1 MTLMEILVVVAVL
14 VMLMAAG
21 VSSFDRF
28 SGVKLG
34 KETNRLAAAIRYTFN
49 RSTALG
55 LYLRMVFDLDTETFW
70 VEASEEPQFLAA
82 RKLKEGEDP
91 TEVQAAEEQARL
103 ERLDLSDEEKAK
115 RAPRARFQDDPV
127 IPRTQLEGGAQLAG
141 IRTASQ
147 DEEFR
152 TGKAY
157 LHFFPSGWVEP
168 AIIYTSDGDTQFYT
182 LELSPLTGKVKRT
195 SGKKDAPRDF
205 GEPEKVEAES
215 R

>member
-1 MTLMEILVVVAVL
+1 MEILVVVAIL
-14 VMLMAAG
+14 VMLVGAG

-34 KETNRLAAAIRYTFN
+34 RETNRLAAAIRYTFN

-55 LYLRMVFDLDTETFW
+55 LYMRMVFDLDTETFW

-82 RKLKEGEDP
+82 RKLKEGEDA
-91 TEVQAAEEQARL
+91 TEVQAAAEAERL
-103 ERLDLSDEEKAK
+103 ERLDLDEDEKAK
-115 RAPRARFQDDPV
+115 RTPRARFQDDPV
-127 IPRTQLEGGAQLAG
+127 VPRTQLEGGAQIAG
-141 IRTASQ
+141 VRTSSQ
-147 DEEFR
+147 DDEFR

-157 LHFFPSGWVEP
+157 LYFFPSGWVEP
-168 AIIYTSDGDTQFYT
+168 ALIYTSDGAEQFYT
-182 LELSPLTGKVKRT
+182 LQISPLTGKVHRS
-195 SGKKDAPRDF
+195 SGRVDAPRDF